1 MTEEDSSVETVH
13 KVKYIGK
20 RQWPSKKK
28 KANKNVV
35 LLPPCVMFSD
45 TFVQAD
51 DSLPLLLILSVSLLL
66 SSQIPI
72 LCPTE
77 DVAFVKKKQQQEKM
91 KRQNSIL
98 SPEVNLLLHKAE
110 GLYCNL
116 KTEEIAPAKSK

>member
-1 MTEEDSSVETVH
+1 MAF
-13 KVKYIGK
+13 
-20 RQWPSKKK
+20 KKK

-35 LLPPCVMFSD
+35 LLPPCVIFSD

-77 DVAFVKKKQQQEKM
+77 DVAFVKKKKKKTATRKDEK
-91 KRQNSIL
+91 
-98 SPEVNLLLHKAE
+98 
-110 GLYCNL
+110 
-116 KTEEIAPAKSK
+116 AKQYLVS

>member
-1 MTEEDSSVETVH
+1 MAF
-13 KVKYIGK
+13 
-20 RQWPSKKK
+20 KKK

-35 LLPPCVMFSD
+35 LPPCVIFSD

-77 DVAFVKKKQQQEKM
+77 DVAFVKKKTATRKDEK
-91 KRQNSIL
+91 
-98 SPEVNLLLHKAE
+98 
-110 GLYCNL
+110 
-116 KTEEIAPAKSK
+116 AKQYLVS

>member
-1 MTEEDSSVETVH
+1 MAF
-13 KVKYIGK
+13 
-20 RQWPSKKK
+20 KKK

-77 DVAFVKKKQQQEKM
+77 DVAFVKKKKKTSTRKDEK
-91 KRQNSIL
+91 
-98 SPEVNLLLHKAE
+98 
-110 GLYCNL
+110 
-116 KTEEIAPAKSK
+116 AKQYLVS